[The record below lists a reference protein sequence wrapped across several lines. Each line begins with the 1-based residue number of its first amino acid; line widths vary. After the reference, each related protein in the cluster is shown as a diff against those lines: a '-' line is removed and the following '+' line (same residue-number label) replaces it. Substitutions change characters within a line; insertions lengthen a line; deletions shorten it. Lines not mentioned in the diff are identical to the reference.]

1 MSEQQIESRAREM
14 GWVPKEEFKGKEDR
28 WVDADAYVERGEHI
42 LPIVRENNKRLV
54 GEVGA
59 LKGELSKTQ
68 TILAGALESLEEFKK
83 YAEDDK
89 KKAVERAIAKLRS
102 DKSAAIKAGDGD
114 AVVEIDAAIDEI
126 RSEQTR
132 APVTRAAKVEAAAG
146 AAQDANF
153 TFQNEQWWKDWS
165 ADNRWYGTDFD
176 RTVDLNSA
184 SVKLAKRIQEGKEP
198 QLRGR
203 EFLDRAGELM
213 AESASGGGRRTQ
225 ADKVEGSRGGGGQR
239 SSSGKSYADLPQDAK
254 AACDKYGEK
263 LIGEGKMYKTP
274 AEWRSKYAADY
285 FADE

>member
-1 MSEQQIESRAREM
+1 MAEQQIEARAREM

-28 WVDADAYVERGEHI
+28 WVDAEQYVERGEHI
-42 LPIVRENNKRLV
+42 LPIAQANNRRLI
-54 GEVGA
+54 GEVGQ
-59 LKGELSKTQ
+59 LKGELGKTQ
-68 TILAGALESLEEFKK
+68 QILAGALESLEEFKK

-126 RSEQTR
+126 KDQQTR
-132 APVTRAAKVEAAAG
+132 APVTRAAKVEAAGA
-146 AAQDANF
+146 AAQDANL

-165 ADNRWYGTDFD
+165 AENGWYGHDFD

-184 SVKLAKRIQEGKEP
+184 SVKLARRIAEGKETAV
-198 QLRGR
+198 RGR
-203 EFLDRAGELM
+203 EFLDRAVQLM
-213 AESASGGGRRTQ
+213 AESASGSGRRAQ
-225 ADKVEGSRGGGGQR
+225 VDKVEGSRGGGGQR
-239 SSSGKSYADLPQDAK
+239 SSSGKSYSDLPADAK

-274 AEWRSKYAADY
+274 ADWRAKYAADY